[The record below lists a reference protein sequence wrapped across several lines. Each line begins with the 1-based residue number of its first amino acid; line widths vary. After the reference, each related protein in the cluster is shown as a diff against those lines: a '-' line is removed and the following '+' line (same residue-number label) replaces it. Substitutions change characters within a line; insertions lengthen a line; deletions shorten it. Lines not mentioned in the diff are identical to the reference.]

1 MKIGSMQAQEYRL
14 SVTSREVVRLFLEHL
29 QFDFVRV
36 FHYLQGR
43 FAV

>member
-36 FHYLQGR
+36 FHYLKRR